1 MHSPLG
7 VHVVKASG
15 CLPEMR
21 GAGLLGLFLLAS
33 LPPRSTGSIC
43 LPAARSVAPGVT
55 QPPDPVEA
63 SCCGL
68 GWLWRDTLRGE
79 DKLASSADKGSITTA
94 IVAAMLVASVTR
106 AKWVDAGRSAPF
118 QDGMRAWCMS
128 KGRTDSV
135 LHVEEKKSFLE
146 NSLRARQLMLQGV
159 ADGQLPLTPR
169 FYVTFG
175 VLSGCVWGAV
185 VAEFFGIFFQ
195 AILPVDRSRR
205 KTFIEGL
212 RERGLIE
219 PDSSAR

>member
-1 MHSPLG
+1 MCGELCLK
-7 VHVVKASG
+7 VEEG
-15 CLPEMR
+15 CIPEMR
-21 GAGLLGLFLLAS
+21 GAGLLGLFLLATQQ
-33 LPPRSTGSIC
+33 PCSTGSIF
-43 LPAARSVAPGVT
+43 LPAARSGAPAVT
-55 QPPDPVEA
+55 QPHDPVEA

-68 GWLWRDTLRGE
+68 GWLWGDSLRGE
-79 DKLASSADKGSITTA
+79 HKVASSTDGGSITPT

-106 AKWVDAGRSAPF
+106 AKWVDAGGSTPF
-118 QDGMRAWCMS
+118 QDGMREWS

-135 LHVEEKKSFLE
+135 PHVEEKKSFLE

-212 RERGLIE
+212 RERGIIE

>member
-1 MHSPLG
+1 MQDSPLG
-7 VHVVKASG
+7 VHVVKKAF
-15 CLPEMR
+15 EMR

-79 DKLASSADKGSITTA
+79 DKLASSADRGSITPA

-106 AKWVDAGRSAPF
+106 AEWVDAGRSAPF
-118 QDGMRAWCMS
+118 QDGMRAWS

-205 KTFIEGL
+205 KTFIAGL

>member
-1 MHSPLG
+1 MQASPLG
-7 VHVVKASG
+7 VHVVKAF
-15 CLPEMR
+15 EMR
-21 GAGLLGLFLLAS
+21 EAALLGLFLLAS

-79 DKLASSADKGSITTA
+79 DKLASSADRGSITPA

-118 QDGMRAWCMS
+118 QDGMRAWS

-175 VLSGCVWGAV
+175 VLSGCVWWAV